1 MRQCVQALAWKC
13 TEQLARAGDAAKLAI
28 ALSKVKKLSL
38 SFVGLPRIENLNA
51 LYGLV
56 ELRLDNNKFTKIEGL
71 SHLVNLTWL
80 DLSFNCIEKIEGLE
94 TLTKITDLSLHGNN
108 ITEFGSGLDNLKQLQ
123 VERGKVDTVY

>member
-1 MRQCVQALAWKC
+1 MC
-13 TEQLARAGDAAKLAI
+13 AGDAVKLAVS
-28 ALSKVKKLSL
+28 LSKVKKLSL

-80 DLSFNCIEKIEGLE
+80 DLSYNRIEKIEGLE
-94 TLTKITDLSLHGNN
+94 ALTKLTDLSLHGNS
-108 ITEFGSGLDNLKQLQ
+108 ISEIGTGLDNLKQLQ
-123 VERGKVDTVY
+123 VVYDAVDTCCCCSY